1 MRPKLIRPLVRLP
14 QRVVHRRWAHSIT
27 PQLTSPTVDD
37 VAHFARF
44 LPQNAI
50 ITTLTDGESKESE
63 EVNEL
68 EQYNADWMGKYRG
81 QSRVVLRPKSA
92 QEVSKIMKHCWERRI
107 GVVPQGGNTG
117 LVGASPLYFLYSH

>member
-1 MRPKLIRPLVRLP
+1 MRSRLITQLVRLP
-14 QRVVHRRWAHSIT
+14 RPVVPRRWSHST
-27 PQLTSPTVDD
+27 APQLTSPTVDD
-37 VAHFARF
+37 IAHFARF

-50 ITTLTDGESKESE
+50 ITTLKDGELKKDEGID
-63 EVNEL
+63 EL

-117 LVGASPLYFLYSH
+117 LVGASLPDFLYSH